1 MKVTITNGET
11 IHYQK
16 RNGGEAILLLIHGNF
31 ASSDHWDKLMEQL
44 TMKYTIYA
52 LDLRG
57 YGQSTYHT
65 PIESF
70 NDFAEDIRLFCD
82 ALHIQMC
89 HVMGWSNGGGVA
101 MQFAANYPT
110 RVKSVTLLNSIST
123 KGYPALNSN
132 GERMTT
138 REEIS
143 VDPMMN
149 RMLQAQTNKERS
161 FFEAAMLQLMFVI
174 KKPEETRFK
183 KYIEA
188 ALNQRNIIDVA
199 NAANKFDIS
208 RNLKNITSP
217 ILILWGRYDLM
228 VSETMTLELMD
239 EMKENNVSFIYKQL
253 NTGHA
258 PLVDN
263 IDSVISEVDSF
274 LDITS

>member
-1 MKVTITNGET
+1 MNVKITNGET

-16 RNGGEAILLLIHGNF
+16 RVSGENILLLIHGNF
-31 ASSDHWDKLMEQL
+31 ASSDHWDILMEQL
-44 TMKYTIYA
+44 PKEYTIYA
-52 LDLRG
+52 IDLRG
-57 YGQSTYHT
+57 YGKSTYHT
-65 PIESF
+65 PIDSF

-82 ALHIQMC
+82 VLHIQKC

-110 RVKSVTLLNSIST
+110 RVKSIILLNSIST

-143 VDPMMN
+143 ADPMIN
-149 RMLQAQTNKERS
+149 RMLQAQKNKEKS
-161 FFEAAMLQLMFVI
+161 FFEAALLQLMFVI
-174 KKPEETRFK
+174 KKPAESRFK

-199 NAANKFDIS
+199 NAANQFNIS
-208 RNLKNITSP
+208 GGLKNITSP
-217 ILILWGRYDLM
+217 ILILWGRHDLM
-228 VSETMTLELMD
+228 VPEKMTLELVN
-239 EMKENNVSFIYKQL
+239 EMKENSVSFIYKQL

-258 PLVDN
+258 PLVDD
-263 IDSVISEVDSF
+263 IDSIISELDSF